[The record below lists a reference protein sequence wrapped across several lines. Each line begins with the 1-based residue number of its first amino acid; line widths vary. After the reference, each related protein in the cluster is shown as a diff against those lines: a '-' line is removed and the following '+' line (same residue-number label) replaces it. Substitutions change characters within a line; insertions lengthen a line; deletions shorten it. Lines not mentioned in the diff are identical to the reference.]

1 MATAARYDY
10 LHVFSLADLEF
21 NVVDDVVSIVCTAT
35 GEVLHIASGIEGD
48 VASSM
53 FIALRE
59 AVAEGVVVRGGKMCA
74 LGFLNPQTGLVE
86 VGSASRSGGRKV
98 FLWSNDVPSEG
109 VTVTLADLGEPISAV
124 DAARIAAPHLLAG

>member
-35 GEVLHIASGIEGD
+35 GEVLHIAAGSDGD
-48 VASSM
+48 VASSVLL
-53 FIALRE
+53 ALRE

-74 LGFLNPQTGLVE
+74 LGFFNPDTGLVE
-86 VGSASRSGGRKV
+86 VGAASRSGGRKV
-98 FLWSNDVPSEG
+98 FLWGNDVPSEG
-109 VTVTLADLGEPISAV
+109 VTVTLADLGEPVSAV